1 MTLPRSLRS
10 PFFTSTSCPAPQ
22 PHAGGLELGPLERE
36 VVPPR
41 AGEQGHERSQ
51 REEDR
56 ANEPARAAQVEHAGA
71 AAVHQHQGE
80 AAAGLVHEC
89 SSAAT
94 TDSPVASTVPGRGI
108 LQWPSNIT
116 PSSST
121 TIGAWTSPRTRAL
134 PESSTRSLA

>member
-1 MTLPRSLRS
+1 IG
-10 PFFTSTSCPAPQ
+10 
-22 PHAGGLELGPLERE
+22 HAHLHRVERGPLLFHPLLDAGRLQLGALERE
-36 VVPPR
+36 IVPPC
-41 AGEQGHERSQ
+41 AGEQGHEQGQ
-51 REEDR
+51 REDDG
-56 ANEPARAAQVEHAGA
+56 ADQPAGA
-71 AAVHQHQGE
+71 PQVQHASTAAVHQHQGE
-80 AAAGLVHEC
+80 AAAGLVHER

-94 TDSPVASTVPGRGI
+94 GSTAASTAPARGI